1 MSAEE
6 RSLIENGNTAVNAL
20 LAAAIGEEW
29 RKRATMREA
38 MDRAISAQASG
49 RRHARTAK
57 RRARAQR

>member
-1 MSAEE
+1 MASEE
-6 RSLIENGNTAVNAL
+6 RSRIENASTAVNAL

-29 RKRATMREA
+29 RKRATLREA

-49 RRHARTAK
+49 RRHARPAK